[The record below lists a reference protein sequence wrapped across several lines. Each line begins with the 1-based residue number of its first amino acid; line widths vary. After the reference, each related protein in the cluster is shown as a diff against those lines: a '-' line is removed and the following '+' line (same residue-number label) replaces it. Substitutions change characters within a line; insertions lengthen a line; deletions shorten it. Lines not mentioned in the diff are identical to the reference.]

1 MSNEAGEEI
10 GGFIGAMG
18 GAMSELGKKMA
29 EQDAQKAAGTHGWV
43 VQPDGTQKFQPLD
56 PAHGRPRVAA
66 TGAPARTDDAPASG
80 IPVPPASR
88 LARVRGGQ
96 AAAAPEGARKD
107 MGRRAGRPTVRM
119 TTWERPNPGA
129 GIASDGKPFGNYT
142 EPDQANPKGMER
154 P

>member
-18 GAMSELGKKMA
+18 GAFSELGKKMA
-29 EQDAQKAAGTHGWV
+29 EQDAQKAAGTHDWV

-56 PAHGRPRVAA
+56 PAHGRPRVSA
-66 TGAPARTDDAPASG
+66 TGTPASTDNAPAGG
-80 IPVPPASR
+80 IPVTPR

-96 AAAAPEGARKD
+96 AASDPEGARTP
-107 MGRRAGRPTVRM
+107 MSRRAGRGTVRM
-119 TTWERPNPGA
+119 TTWQRPNPGA
-129 GIASDGKPFGNYT
+129 GIDASGKPFGNYT
-142 EPDQANPKGMER
+142 EPDQANPKGMKR